1 MNIRQ
6 PYQAKSA
13 FLSVFLTLLM
23 VWCWQTA
30 AVAQVIKTIDSREA
44 AGLIQQEQE
53 NADFVI
59 LDLRTPPEF
68 QQGRLQQAVLLDYYS
83 KTFVDNLKQLDKN
96 KIYLVY
102 CRSGNRSGRALSIF
116 EQLGFTRVY
125 NMADGINGWIRAGL
139 PVIR

>member
-30 AVAQVIKTIDSREA
+30 AVAQVIKTIDPREA